1 MRRIIAEYLLFLLL
15 TPCLALMAALPALAD
30 TSAGCNSGHESKILY
45 VGMSTS
51 LSGPVRS
58 VGAAMKAGVEAYFDV
73 VNQRGGVG
81 GRQICL
87 ITLDDSYDPPTAA
100 ANVKKLAQDKKILA
114 IIGAVGTPTA
124 KVSLPI
130 ATAEKILFFGA
141 LTGSSLLRTTPPN
154 PYVINFRASYGEEI
168 ETMISGLFAIGIKP
182 DEIAV
187 FAQNDAYG
195 DAGYEST
202 VKALTRHG
210 DIRANQTLRAN
221 YTRSTMD
228 VENAVIT
235 LIKSPVPPKAIIM
248 VGAYAPSA
256 KFIRLARKVFRQ
268 PLFLNLSFVNG
279 AILKETLRE
288 EAEDIIVT
296 QIVPPIISELEAVA
310 DYRHILKKF
319 DAKLEPNDISLEGFL
334 MAKLFV
340 EGLRRAGPHPTREDI
355 IKALLKV
362 DNFDI
367 GMGVPVNLDAENRQA
382 SHQVWPTI
390 VRNGIFIPL
399 DWSSLTVTL
408 RP

>member
-210 DIRANQTLRAN
+210 DIRAGKTLRAN

-268 PLFLNLSFVNG
+268 PLLLNLSFVNG
-279 AILKETLRE
+279 TALQKALDD
-288 EAEDIIVT
+288 EAEGIIVT
-296 QIVPPIISELEAVA
+296 QVVPPVISGLDAVR
-310 DYRHILKKF
+310 DYHRYLKKF
-319 DAKLEPNDISLEGFL
+319 DSALEPNDISLEGFL
-334 MAKLFV
+334 AAKLFV
-340 EGLRRAGPHPTREDI
+340 EGLRRAGPQPDRENI
-355 IKALLKV
+355 IRALLSINNL
-362 DNFDI
+362 DLGI
-367 GMGVPVNLDAENRQA
+367 AVPVNFNAENRQA
-382 SHQVWPTI
+382 SHKVWPTI
-390 VRNGIFIPL
+390 IRGGSFITL
-399 DWSSLTVTL
+399 DWDSLAATL
-408 RP
+408 TP